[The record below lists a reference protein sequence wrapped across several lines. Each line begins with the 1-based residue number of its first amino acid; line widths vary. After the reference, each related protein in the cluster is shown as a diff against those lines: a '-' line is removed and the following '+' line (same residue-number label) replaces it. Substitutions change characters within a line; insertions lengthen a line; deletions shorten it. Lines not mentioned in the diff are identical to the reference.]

1 MEKEK
6 NIIIMVKQNLKE
18 NIQMEKDGMELE
30 KNIVD
35 IIMKQYLMDNIYVE
49 KDGTEKE
56 KKKILKVNLKE
67 NI

>member
-1 MEKEK
+1 MVKEMDKEK

-35 IIMKQYLMDNIYVE
+35 IIMN
-49 KDGTEKE
+49 
-56 KKKILKVNLKE
+56 
-67 NI
+67 